1 MFLMRNAARYIYY
14 LIADWCF
21 PLDHRDDDVNMAV
34 RVMLD
39 SFIGS
44 QKYGVQRSLR
54 KSFHRYL
61 NFHRDNNEL
70 LYYILQVLL
79 LMFMHFL

>member
-1 MFLMRNAARYIYY
+1 MFC
-14 LIADWCF
+14 LILIQSF
-21 PLDHRDDDVNMAV
+21 RRDDDVNMAV

-61 NFHRDNNEL
+61 NFQRDNNEL
-70 LYYILQVLL
+70 LFYILQVLTL
-79 LMFMHFL
+79 HLVCS

>member
-1 MFLMRNAARYIYY
+1 
-14 LIADWCF
+14 
-21 PLDHRDDDVNMAV
+21 MAV

-54 KSFHRYL
+54 KSFQRYL
-61 NFHRDNNEL
+61 NFQRDNNEL
-70 LYYILQVLL
+70 LFFILQVLSATCPRG
-79 LMFMHFL
+79 FATCEIKFSPRE